1 MKITI
6 TNHHCDSRDIPVEA
20 GRVIKLPAFG
30 SIEIDFA
37 SDAQV
42 RAFADILAKK
52 APAAQMQMHETV
64 CIRNPD
70 KPVEPPDTVDTDSTS
85 EEAIAVDPVDP
96 VEFID
101 PEPITEAGPE
111 KTDAPRVKSQKPKK
125 RGRKI

>member
-1 MKITI
+1 MKITV
-6 TNHHCDSRDIPVEA
+6 TNHHCDSRDIPVLGA

-52 APAAQMQMHETV
+52 APAAQMYETV
-64 CIRNPD
+64 CIRNPVD
-70 KPVEPPDTVDTDSTS
+70 TVPDAMDTDPASEAEPIVVEPVEPEPVI
-85 EEAIAVDPVDP
+85 EAKAS
-96 VEFID
+96 
-101 PEPITEAGPE
+101 PE

>member
-1 MKITI
+1 MKITV
-6 TNHHCDSRDIPVEA
+6 TNHHCDFRDIPVLGA

-52 APAAQMQMHETV
+52 APAAQMYETV
-64 CIRNPD
+64 CIRNPVD
-70 KPVEPPDTVDTDSTS
+70 TVPDAMDTDPASEAEPIVVEPVEPEPVI
-85 EEAIAVDPVDP
+85 EAKAS
-96 VEFID
+96 
-101 PEPITEAGPE
+101 PE

>member
-1 MKITI
+1 MKITV
-6 TNHHCDSRDIPVEA
+6 TNHHCDSRDIPVLGA

-52 APAAQMQMHETV
+52 APAAQMYETI
-64 CIRNPD
+64 CIRNPVM
-70 KPVEPPDTVDTDSTS
+70 KLEPDTVDTDSTI
-85 EEAIAVDPVDP
+85 EEPTVVDTVDPVGTEP
-96 VEFID
+96 V
-101 PEPITEAGPE
+101 TEAGPK
-111 KTDAPRVKSQKPKK
+111 KTDAPKVKIPKAKK

>member
-20 GRVIKLPAFG
+20 GRVVKLPAFG

-52 APAAQMQMHETV
+52 APAAQMHETV
-64 CIRNPD
+64 CIRNSVD
-70 KPVEPPDTVDTDSTS
+70 TVEPPDAVDTDSTS
-85 EEAIAVDPVDP
+85 EEAIAVDPVDS

-101 PEPITEAGPE
+101 TEPIPEVGPE
-111 KTDAPRVKSQKPKK
+111 KTDAPRVIKSQKPTKK
-125 RGRKI
+125 RGRK